1 MSTLPVALVT
11 GAAGGIGTAIVRG
24 LVDDGFHVVA
34 VDACA
39 PMPGAVSAPADPD
52 ALLGLWLWGEGRVD
66 TAVADVRDR
75 AALDRV
81 VAGIERSRG
90 RLDVVVAAAGAVA
103 GGHPLWEAP
112 AEELDVLL
120 DVNLK
125 GTWNTAAAAMPLML
139 RRPAPRHGRFVAVA
153 SAAGHRGLQHL
164 TAYVASK
171 HAVVGLVR
179 GLAADLRGTGIT
191 ATAVSPGSTRT
202 PMLAATASLYGL
214 DDVGPLAERHLLERV
229 LEPEEIAD
237 TVRWLSSPRAGAV
250 TGSVVHADG
259 GFTA

>member
-1 MSTLPVALVT
+1 MTEGPVALVT
-11 GAAGGIGTAIVRG
+11 GAAGGMGAAIVAG
-24 LVDDGFHVVA
+24 LVEDGFHVVA

-39 PMPGAVSAPADPD
+39 PMPGAASPPGREQ
-52 ALLGLWLWGEGRVD
+52 ALRDLESRWAGRVD
-66 TAVADVRDR
+66 TAIIDVRHR
-75 AALDRV
+75 AAVDRLV
-81 VAGIERSRG
+81 ESIDSAHE

-103 GGHPLWEAP
+103 GGHPMWEAP
-112 AEELDVLL
+112 DGELDVML
-120 DVNLK
+120 DVNLR
-125 GTWNTAAAAMPLML
+125 GVWNLAAAAVPLML
-139 RRPAPRHGRFVAVA
+139 RAEPPRSGRFIAIA
-153 SAAGHRGLQHL
+153 SAAGHRGLQQL

-202 PMLAATASLYGL
+202 EMLSATAALYGL
-214 DDVGPLAERHLLERV
+214 DTVEPLAERHLVGRV

-237 TVRWLSSPRAGAV
+237 AVRWLSSPRSRAV
-250 TGSVVHADG
+250 TGSVIHADG

>member
-1 MSTLPVALVT
+1 MSSGVALVT
-11 GAAGGIGTAIVRG
+11 GAAGGIGAAIVAG
-24 LVDDGFHVVA
+24 LVEDGYHVVA
-34 VDACA
+34 VDACSS
-39 PMPGAVSAPADPD
+39 MPGAASGPASRD
-52 ALLGLWLWGEGRVD
+52 ALLELWLRGEGKVD
-66 TAVADVRDR
+66 ATVVDVRE
-75 AALDRV
+75 AAAIGRV
-81 VAGIERSRG
+81 AENIASRHG

-112 AEELDVLL
+112 DGELDMLL

-125 GTWNTAAAAMPLML
+125 GTWNLAAATLPVML
-139 RRPAPRHGRFVAVA
+139 QQQAPRSGRFIAIA

-171 HAVVGLVR
+171 HAVIGLVR

-202 PMLAATASLYGL
+202 SMLEATAALYGL
-214 DDVGPLAERHLLERV
+214 DAIEPLAERHLLGRL
-229 LEPEEIAD
+229 LEPGEIAD
-237 TVRWLSSPRAGAV
+237 TVRWLSSPRSSAV